1 MSVIHNTQ
9 QPESVLRKKS
19 YSICYHTIRE
29 FVTMEEM
36 LTSHIR
42 NAENPADLGTKVIPG
57 GQKRDHLVSKLLF
70 DLTD

>member
-1 MSVIHNTQ
+1 
-9 QPESVLRKKS
+9 
-19 YSICYHTIRE
+19 
-29 FVTMEEM
+29 MEEM
-36 LTSHIR
+36 LTAHIR